1 MNKEWV
7 MMVEGR
13 NVYVGDKLFFTPC
26 FGNEKPYE
34 REVFIQHKWLAQNV
48 KDWTKCWKWKQ
59 GSNSETTNV

>member
-26 FGNEKPYE
+26 FGNEQPYE

-48 KDWTKCWKWKQ
+48 KLYL
-59 GSNSETTNV
+59 EE